1 MIGWSAARPP
11 GFPGKRAEPIL
22 ARRIEATGG
31 AMSAGDPYDD
41 LIMDHIRN
49 ARNYRVPGGATGKG
63 NGLNPLC
70 GDEMTVYVRI
80 EGGMIRDA
88 GFQCSCCGVSMA
100 SASIMTECVI
110 GLSPAAA
117 RTLLAGVIAAVNAG
131 AAGAGAR
138 PEVLAILDT
147 VHRHPARARCAVLPW
162 ATLEAS
168 MENRLQT
175 VIPH

>member
-1 MIGWSAARPP
+1 
-11 GFPGKRAEPIL
+11 
-22 ARRIEATGG
+22 
-31 AMSAGDPYDD
+31 MSADDPYDD

-49 ARNYRVPGGATGKG
+49 ARNYRVPGGANGRG

-80 EGGMIRDA
+80 ERGVIRDA

-110 GLSPAAA
+110 GLASPEAKS
-117 RTLLAGVIAAVNAG
+117 LLDAVIAALHAG
-131 AAGAGAR
+131 AAPAGAR

-147 VHRHPARARCAVLPW
+147 VHKHPARARCAVLPW
-162 ATLEAS
+162 ATLDAS
-168 MENRLQT
+168 MQNRLQT

>member
-1 MIGWSAARPP
+1 
-11 GFPGKRAEPIL
+11 
-22 ARRIEATGG
+22 
-31 AMSAGDPYDD
+31 MSADDPYDD

-49 ARNYRVPGGATGKG
+49 ARNYRVPGGANGKG
-63 NGLNPLC
+63 TGMNPLC
-70 GDEMTVYVRI
+70 GDELTVYVRI
-80 EGGMIRDA
+80 EHGVIRDA
-88 GFQCSCCGVSMA
+88 GFQCSCCGVSMV

-110 GLSPAAA
+110 GLAPAEA
-117 RTLLAGVIAAVNAG
+117 RTLLASIIAAVNAG
-131 AAGAGAR
+131 GAPADAR

-147 VHRHPARARCAVLPW
+147 VHRHPARTRCAVLPW